1 MILQPNLYCVDNY
14 GPRESKLLSISDFDQ
29 IGMSDFPVDCEEH
42 HTSLSVHSLL
52 LYEWTI
58 AQQIRVF
65 REEKYV
71 YSCGKSTMN
80 NLRSYRTV

>member
-1 MILQPNLYCVDNY
+1 MGHVRANY
-14 GPRESKLLSISDFDQ
+14 YLSISVFDQ
-29 IGMSDFPVDCEEH
+29 IGMSDFPVDCDEH

-65 REEKYV
+65 REEKYAF
-71 YSCGKSTMN
+71 T
-80 NLRSYRTV
+80 

>member
-1 MILQPNLYCVDNY
+1 MGHVRANY
-14 GPRESKLLSISDFDQ
+14 YLSISDFDQ

-42 HTSLSVHSLL
+42 HTRLSVHSLL

-65 REEKYV
+65 REEKYA
-71 YSCGKSTMN
+71 ST
-80 NLRSYRTV
+80 